1 MKLGLM
7 FVGLALAVLLSMPGA
22 MAAYND
28 LTGTVLSI
36 SSEGVATVN
45 IASSNTL
52 GITGVST
59 ILLSDQATAAALQ
72 NYIGKE
78 LTFEILG
85 YDILGR
91 FVCEAYQNGV
101 PIDYVPVKLPP
112 KKPLDL
118 KPKPDSHPAANGDK
132 PPADGTQ
139 PPADDGTKPAD
150 GTKPPANDGSK
161 PVDGTQPGN
170 GAGTPPA
177 DGTEPP
183 ANGGAN
189 GGTPPSDDIQ
199 PPANGS
205 SPQTGNTSPST

>member
-1 MKLGLM
+1 MKIGLM
-7 FVGLALAVLLSMPGA
+7 FVGLALAVLLSVPGA

-28 LTGTVLSI
+28 LTGTVLSV
-36 SSEGVATVN
+36 SSEGVATIN

-52 GITGVST
+52 GITGVTT
-59 ILLSDQATAAALQ
+59 ILLSDQATAAALH

-91 FVCEAYQNGV
+91 LVCEAYQNGV
-101 PIDYVPVKLPP
+101 PIDYVPATVKLPP

-118 KPKPDSHPAANGDK
+118 KPRPDSHPAANGDK

-139 PPADDGTKPAD
+139 PPAGDGAKPAD

-161 PVDGTQPGN
+161 PADGTVPGS

-177 DGTEPP
+177 EGTEPP
-183 ANGGAN
+183 ANGG
-189 GGTPPSDDIQ
+189 T

-205 SPQTGNTSPST
+205 QPPINDGSPQTSNTSPGI